1 LLISSE
7 GVAPSWTVGVS
18 TSVIFPCTIKIQK
31 IMVAKSTIIGYHPW
45 APHTPTQ
52 TGGEETQP
60 ERSTAEAEGCIRDD
74 LRADKLRKV

>member
-1 LLISSE
+1 
-7 GVAPSWTVGVS
+7 
-18 TSVIFPCTIKIQK
+18 
-31 IMVAKSTIIGYHPW
+31 MVAKSTIIGYHPW